1 MIQEETP
8 LELINVYK
16 SFGEQKVHQGINIK
30 IKKGQSAI
38 VVGQSGAGKSV
49 MLKYFPGLM
58 KPDSGEVRVF
68 GQDISKM
75 KRRQLYEV
83 RSKLGVLF
91 QGAALFDSLTTFENV
106 ALPLREKTKLNEEDI
121 RKSVMEKLDLVGMA
135 DAYQKYPANL
145 SGGMQKRVG
154 LARAL
159 QRDPDILLFDEPT
172 TGLDP
177 ETTHNIYDLFSE
189 TQKKLGYTSLIVS
202 HDIPKVF
209 RIADVVAVLSNK
221 EIQICQKSCLSEGC
235 GNVWLKKML
244 DLERSG
250 LKGTLL

>member
-1 MIQEETP
+1 MSETIA
-8 LELINVYK
+8 LELINIYK
-16 SFGEQKVHQGINIK
+16 SFGEQKVHEGINIK
-30 IKKGQSAI
+30 IEKGKSAI

-49 MLKYFPGLM
+49 MLKYFPGLT
-58 KPDSGEVRVF
+58 KPDVGEVKVF
-68 GQDISKM
+68 DQNIANM
-75 KRRQLYEV
+75 KRGDLYKV

-106 ALPLREKTKLNEEDI
+106 ALPLREKTNLLESEIKN
-121 RKSVMEKLDLVGMA
+121 SVMEKLDLVGMA
-135 DAYQKYPANL
+135 DAHHKYPANL

-159 QRDPDILLFDEPT
+159 QRDPDIVLFDEPT

-177 ETTHNIYDLFSE
+177 ETTHNIYDLFAD

-221 EIQICQKSCLSEGC
+221 EIQICEKDCLGEGC
-235 GNVWLKKML
+235 GNPWLTKML
-244 DLERSG
+244 ELERAG